1 MRTALYTICVFLF
14 IIVSIL
20 LHPEGFNTQL
30 DRTLFEI
37 FGLIFLTSTS
47 YSLFSDW
54 RKKR

>member
-1 MRTALYTICVFLF
+1 MRTALYTICAFLF